1 MLEKRSCP
9 KLDEAEGIDTVFTSS
24 AAEEYVLR
32 ISFEH
37 LNDLHVKESTLLRWH
52 LSLCADDESIARW
65 PPLREIVHTE
75 NMSGDSKVL
84 QRRAIA

>member
-1 MLEKRSCP
+1 MLRKRSCP
-9 KLDEAEGIDTVFTSS
+9 KLDEAEGTDTVLTGSG
-24 AAEEYVLR
+24 AEDYVLR

-37 LNDLHVKESTLLRWH
+37 LSDLHVEKSMPLRWS
-52 LSLCADDESIARW
+52 LSLCVDDESIARR
-65 PPLREIVHTE
+65 PPLREILHAE